1 MYESSDTFIS
11 VLLLENGNHIIF
23 VAKTK
28 NHMNMRNH
36 QKEMLLIAGYSIAI
50 VGHLMLIT
58 WLSLLLN
65 HSLNI
70 I

>member
-1 MYESSDTFIS
+1 MKK
-11 VLLLENGNHIIF
+11 H
-23 VAKTK
+23 KT
-28 NHMNMRNH
+28 
-36 QKEMLLIAGYSIAI
+36 EMLLIAGYSIAI
-50 VGHLMLIT
+50 VGHLILIT